1 MTVMKTLKEIR
12 TFREIRAEV
21 DKRSGIHAIQM
32 DELRLAMGDKRP
44 MKLGRNVCEK
54 ISQSL
59 KSLGLEHFPAELP
72 ASGPKTVLL
81 FSHSFFGWD
90 VITALL
96 NPSEEGVDVIR
107 ERLRRK

>member
-1 MTVMKTLKEIR
+1 MKN
-12 TFREIRAEV
+12 FREIRSEV
-21 DKRSGIHAIQM
+21 DKSFGILAIQM
-32 DELRLAMGDKRP
+32 YDLRRAMGGDKKP

-59 KSLGLEHFPAELP
+59 KSLGVEHFPVELP
-72 ASGPKTVLL
+72 ASGPRTVLL
-81 FSHSFFGWD
+81 FSPQFVGWD

-96 NPSEEGVDVIR
+96 NPSAEGVHVIR